1 MNQRSILITGCSTG
15 IGRCCAEGLA
25 KRGYRVF
32 ATARKDRDLAEL
44 DAIANIEALPLDL
57 NRPEQVEQTAETVLS
72 RTDGHI
78 HALFNN
84 GGYGQPG
91 AVEDLKRDVLRQ
103 QFETLVFGWHDLTV
117 RILPAMRRNGEGR
130 IIQNSSILGLTAL
143 PMRGAYNSAKFAIE
157 GLTDT
162 LRLELKGSGI
172 HVSLIEPGPI
182 QSRFRANASAAFRDN
197 ITIEGSPFQTRY
209 QDLPARLDQ
218 AGPAAPGTLPPEAV
232 FKKLLHA
239 LEAPKPK
246 ARYYVTWP
254 THLLGHLRRILPTSA
269 LDAVLLKIGADESGR
284 RR

>member
-15 IGRCCAEGLA
+15 IGRCCAQGLA
-25 KRGYRVF
+25 RRGYRVF
-32 ATARKDRDLAEL
+32 ATAREDRHLAEL
-44 DAIANIEALPLDL
+44 DAIAGIEALPLDL
-57 NRPEQVEQTAETVLS
+57 TRPEQTAQTAETVLS
-72 RTDGHI
+72 RTDGNLY
-78 HALFNN
+78 ALFNN

-117 RILPAMRRNGEGR
+117 RILPAMRRNGAGR
-130 IIQNSSILGLTAL
+130 IVQNSSILGLTAL

-162 LRLELKGSGI
+162 LRLELKGSGV

-182 QSRFRANASAAFRDN
+182 LSHFRANASAAFQRN
-197 ITIEGSPFQTRY
+197 ITIEGSPFQNRY
-209 QDLPARLDQ
+209 QDLLDRLDQ
-218 AGPAAPGTLPPEAV
+218 PGPAAPGTLPPEAV
-232 FKKLLHA
+232 LKKLIHA
-239 LEAPKPK
+239 LEAPSPK

-254 THLLGHLRRILPTSA
+254 THLLGHLRRLLPTSA
-269 LDAVLLKIGADESGR
+269 MDAVLLKVAANESR